1 METTADLPS
10 HVCEWIGHGLFEQVP
25 SSVIVIDRELEVVAA
40 NSNFVRMFGEATGKH
55 CYEVYKR
62 QDRPCEG
69 CQAITTF
76 EDGVVRISDTH
87 GVDKNGQP
95 AHYVVHI
102 APIEDEAGEIT
113 HVIEMSYDV
122 TQSRLL
128 QRSYNLLFERV
139 PCYVTVIDRDYRVV
153 RANELVRETFGDTVG
168 GHCFTLLKQCDTR
181 CAECPAMKTF
191 ADGQSHTSRQVGIN
205 KSGELTAYVVSTAP
219 LSSGGR
225 RFEHVIEMAVDV
237 TESEQLSE
245 QLLRE
250 SQFRHRLTE
259 SAIDA
264 VVAADASGTIK
275 MFNPAAEKMFEVDAL
290 EVTGKRQMSEFLPAD
305 FVDTVAAGGSSL
317 QLPVTAVRNTKGE
330 VLPVRLSGTVLK
342 EGDHVLGAAAF
353 LQDLREVKRL
363 EREKLD
369 NERLAAVG
377 STVAQLAHGI
387 KNILTGL
394 EGGMY
399 VTRSGIK
406 KGYTERTARGW
417 DILERNVRRITILVK
432 GFLSFSKGH
441 TPKVVPT
448 DPNRIAEDVI
458 DLFRHATQNAG
469 VELLYDPDPII
480 AEAHLDPEDIRMCL
494 ENLVSNAID
503 ACQASSKEDQ
513 VVTVRVS
520 ERGGKV
526 IYEVSDNGVGM
537 DYEIKKKV
545 FTTFFTTKGMGGTGL
560 GLLATR
566 KIVQEHG
573 GQVEME
579 SAPGEGSVFRMVL
592 PRRSLPAPGG
602 KKYQGA
608 VTDQRS
614 V

>member
-1 METTADLPS
+1 MQTTPDLPS
-10 HVCEWIGHGLFEQVP
+10 HVREWVGHGLFEQVP
-25 SSVIVIDRELEVVAA
+25 SSVIVIDRELEVVAT

-62 QDRPCEG
+62 RDRPCEG
-69 CQAITTF
+69 CQAIATF
-76 EDGVVRISDTH
+76 VDGVVRISDTH

-122 TQSRLL
+122 TESRLL

-153 RANELVRETFGDTVG
+153 RANELVRDTFGDRVG

-191 ADGQSHTSRQVGIN
+191 ADGQSHTSRQVGLS
-205 KSGELTAYVVSTAP
+205 KSGELTVYVVSTAP

-225 RFEHVIEMAVDV
+225 EFEHVIEMAVDV

-264 VVAADASGTIK
+264 VVAADASGTIR

-290 EVTGKRQMSEFLPAD
+290 EVTGKRQMSEFLPEE

-342 EGDHVLGAAAF
+342 EGDHVLGAAVF

-363 EREKLD
+363 EQEKLD

-406 KGYTERTARGW
+406 KGYAERTAKGW

-458 DLFRHATQNAG
+458 DLFRHATQDAG
-469 VELLYDPDPII
+469 VELLYDPEPGI
-480 AEAHLDPEDIRMCL
+480 AEAQLDPEDIRMCL
-494 ENLVSNAID
+494 ENLVANAID
-503 ACQASSKEDQ
+503 ACQASNKEDQ
-513 VVTVRVS
+513 AVTVRVR

-537 DYEIKKKV
+537 DCEIKKKV

-579 SAPGEGSVFRMVL
+579 SLPGEGSVFRMVL

-602 KKYQGA
+602 KKHQGA
-608 VTDQRS
+608 VTNQRS
-614 V
+614 A